1 MKVKVGQILK
11 ANEAI
16 GHMNIVSSISYKKLR
31 DLYHLKDVLS
41 KEVKI
46 ASESQDTLINQLN
59 GTILGDGK
67 ISFQRTSDFVKFK
80 DKWDEIV
87 GSEIEMDSEKLDLS
101 AYSEGVVFD
110 NAKVDLEALSIFV
123 AF

>member
-16 GHMNIVSSISYKKLR
+16 GHMNVVSGISYKKLR

-87 GSEIEMDSEKLDLS
+87 GSEIEMDAEKLDLS
-101 AYSEGVVFD
+101 EYSEGVVFE
-110 NAKVDLEALSIFV
+110 L
-123 AF
+123 